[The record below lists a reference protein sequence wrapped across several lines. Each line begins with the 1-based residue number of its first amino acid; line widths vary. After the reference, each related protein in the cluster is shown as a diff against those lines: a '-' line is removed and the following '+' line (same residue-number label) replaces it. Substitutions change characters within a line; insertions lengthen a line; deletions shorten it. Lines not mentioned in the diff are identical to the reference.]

1 MEDDVFEKN
10 IKKLEEYYKED
21 AKTVNMFLPEFRD
34 RLKEL
39 EEKRLNNYSFFLFDD
54 MKRINPL
61 DYVMI
66 AITFAFLLFCG
77 FNIAD
82 EDTLMSFI
90 LEFFVIVFG
99 GFISVSLRLIKTK
112 KVKIIN
118 YIVVSLVCNLLMI
131 NITNIFN
138 HPLVVDATLRVKMY
152 LMCSFFMIIASIILT
167 IIYILKDEL
176 KEKVLV
182 RYIPC
187 LLFMIGIFMLFI
199 FEKVFI

>member
-1 MEDDVFEKN
+1 MENDEFEKN
-10 IKKLEEYYKED
+10 IKKLEKYYEED
-21 AKTVNMFLPEFRD
+21 ATTVNKLLPEFRD

-66 AITFAFLLFCG
+66 VITFAFLLFCG

-99 GFISVSLRLIKTK
+99 GFISASLELFISK
-112 KVKIIN
+112 KGRTIN
-118 YIVVSLVCNLLMI
+118 YIIVSLIFIPLMVKSS
-131 NITNIFN
+131 NIFS
-138 HPLVVDATLRVKMY
+138 HPLVVDATMRVKMY
-152 LMCSFFMIIASIILT
+152 LMYSFFMLIGSVVLT
-167 IIYILKDEL
+167 IIYINKDEL

-187 LLFMIGIFMLFI
+187 LLFMIGMFMLFI